1 MRDYDFVVIG
11 SGIAGLTFALKA
23 AKHGSVAVVT
33 KRKGSDTNTARAQGG
48 IACVTS
54 DEDSFE
60 LHVRDTLEAGAGLC
74 DEAVVR
80 TIVTEGPDRIRELM
94 ALGLQFDE
102 REVSGHR
109 ELDLGKEGG
118 HSKRRVLHVRDVLE
132 AGAGLCDEAVV
143 RTIVTEGPDRIREL
157 MALGLQF
164 DEREVSGH
172 RELDLGKEGGHSKRR
187 VLHVRDVTGKEVEE
201 TLLRE
206 LDRQSR
212 VELLENHMAVDLIT
226 AAKLGF
232 ATEDRCLGAY
242 VLDETAGKVETIRAD
257 RIVLATGGCGKVYL
271 YTTNPDIA
279 TGDGVA
285 MAWRAGVEIAN
296 MEFIQFH
303 PTCLFH
309 PQAKSFLISEAVR
322 GEGGILRNDRGEDFM
337 KRYDARGSLA
347 PRDIVARAI
356 DSEMKRSGAKC
367 AFLDITHR
375 SPEFLR
381 ERFPH
386 IYQTCLRF
394 GIDMSKQPIPV
405 VPAAHYQ
412 CGGIKT
418 DVNGATSLSGLYTI
432 GEVACTGLHGA
443 NRLASNSLLEG
454 LVMAHRAAATAVH
467 VESTSKRKIPLPE
480 WKSGNVQDVD
490 EMVVIYH
497 NWDEIRRLMWDYVGI
512 VRTDKRL
519 QRASARLRNLQREI
533 REFYW
538 NFKVSVDLLELRNL
552 ATVAALIVDS
562 ALSRK
567 ESRGLHYTL
576 DYPQADDREFRQ
588 DTLVRRN

>member
-1 MRDYDFVVIG
+1 VKEYDFVVIG
-11 SGIAGLTFALKA
+11 SGIAGLSFALKV
-23 AKHGSVAVVT
+23 AKHGSVAVIT
-33 KRKGSDTNTARAQGG
+33 KRKGADTNTAWAQGG

-54 DEDSFE
+54 GEDSFE

-80 TIVTEGPDRIRELM
+80 TIVTEGPDRIREL
-94 ALGLQFDE
+94 ADLGLHFDE

-109 ELDLGKEGG
+109 E
-118 HSKRRVLHVRDVLE
+118 
-132 AGAGLCDEAVV
+132 
-143 RTIVTEGPDRIREL
+143 
-157 MALGLQF
+157 F
-164 DEREVSGH
+164 
-172 RELDLGKEGGHSKRR
+172 DLGKEGGHSKRR
-187 VLHVRDVTGKEVEE
+187 VLHVRDVTGKEIEE

-206 LDRQSR
+206 LGRQSDLQ
-212 VELLENHMAVDLIT
+212 LLENHMAVDLIT

-232 ATEDRCLGAY
+232 ATEDRCLGVY
-242 VLDETAGKVETIRAD
+242 VLDEKTGEVETIRSD

-285 MAWRAGVEIAN
+285 VAWRAGVEIAN

-309 PQAKSFLISEAVR
+309 AQAKSFLISEAVR
-322 GEGGILRNDRGEDFM
+322 GEGGILRNNRGEDFM

-347 PRDIVARAI
+347 ARDIVARAI
-356 DSEMKRSGAKC
+356 DAEIKRSGAKC
-367 AFLDITHR
+367 VFLDITHK
-375 SPEFLR
+375 SPEFIR

-386 IYQTCLRF
+386 IYETCLRF
-394 GIDMSKQPIPV
+394 GIDVSKQPIPV

-418 DVNGATSLSGLYTI
+418 DVNGATSLPGLYAV

-454 LVMAHRAAATAVH
+454 LVVAHRAAAAAGEGQCSSHLSWKV
-467 VESTSKRKIPLPE
+467 SLPE
-480 WKSGNVQDVD
+480 WQKGNVQDVD
-490 EMVVIYH
+490 ELVVIYH

-519 QRASARLRNLQREI
+519 RRASARLRNLQREI

-562 ALSRK
+562 ALNRQ

-576 DYPQADDREFRQ
+576 DYPEVKDRQFKHE
-588 DTLVRRN
+588 TVLSLG

>member
-1 MRDYDFVVIG
+1 VVIG
-11 SGIAGLTFALKA
+11 SGIAGLSFALKV
-23 AKHGSVAVVT
+23 AKHGSVAVIT
-33 KRKGSDTNTARAQGG
+33 KRKGADSNTAWAQGG
-48 IACVTS
+48 IACVIS
-54 DEDSFE
+54 GEDSFE

-74 DEAVVR
+74 DEQVVR
-80 TIVTEGPDRIRELM
+80 TIVTEAPGRIQDLVE
-94 ALGLQFDE
+94 LGLQFDE

-109 ELDLGKEGG
+109 EFDLGREGG
-118 HSKRRVLHVRDVLE
+118 HSKRRVLHVRDE
-132 AGAGLCDEAVV
+132 
-143 RTIVTEGPDRIREL
+143 
-157 MALGLQF
+157 
-164 DEREVSGH
+164 
-172 RELDLGKEGGHSKRR
+172 
-187 VLHVRDVTGKEVEE
+187 TGKEIENI
-201 TLLRE
+201 LLRE
-206 LDRQSR
+206 LGRQSH
-212 VELLENHMAVDLIT
+212 VDLLENHMAVDLIT

-232 ATEDRCLGAY
+232 ASEDRCLGVY
-242 VLDETAGKVETIRAD
+242 VLNEISGEVETIRSD

-285 MAWRAGVEIAN
+285 MAWRAGVTIAN

-309 PQAKSFLISEAVR
+309 PKAKSFLISEAVR
-322 GEGGILRNDRGEDFM
+322 GEGGILRNNRGENFM
-337 KRYDARGSLA
+337 KRYDPRGSLA

-356 DSEMKRSGAKC
+356 DAEIKRSGAQC
-367 AFLDITHR
+367 VFLDITDK
-375 SPEFLR
+375 PVEFIR

-386 IYQTCLRF
+386 IYETCLRL
-394 GIDMSKQPIPV
+394 GIDMTKQPIPV

-418 DVNGATSLSGLYTI
+418 DVNGATDLRGLFAI
-432 GEVACTGLHGA
+432 GEVGCTGLHGA

-454 LVMAHRAAATAVH
+454 LVVAQRAAEAAVGYRSS
-467 VESTSKRKIPLPE
+467 ESDRALLLPE
-480 WKSGNVQDVD
+480 WQSGDVQNVD
-490 EMVVIYH
+490 ELVVIYH
-497 NWDEIRRLMWDYVGI
+497 NWDEIRRLMWDYVAI

-519 QRASARLRNLQREI
+519 HRASARLRNLQREI

-538 NFKVSVDLLELRNL
+538 NFKISVDLLELRNL

-576 DYPQADDREFRQ
+576 DYPEKNDREYIRS
-588 DTLVRRN
+588 TLINRM

>member
-1 MRDYDFVVIG
+1 MVIG
-11 SGIAGLTFALKA
+11 SGIAGLSYALKA
-23 AKHGSVAVVT
+23 ANHGSVAVIT
-33 KRKGSDTNTARAQGG
+33 KRKGADTNTAWAQGG

-74 DEAVVR
+74 DERVVR
-80 TIVTEGPDRIRELM
+80 TIVTEGPQRIRELVE
-94 ALGLQFDE
+94 LGLQFDE
-102 REVSGHR
+102 RE
-109 ELDLGKEGG
+109 
-118 HSKRRVLHVRDVLE
+118 
-132 AGAGLCDEAVV
+132 
-143 RTIVTEGPDRIREL
+143 I
-157 MALGLQF
+157 
-164 DEREVSGH
+164 SGH

-187 VLHVRDVTGKEVEE
+187 VLHVRDVTGKEIEN

-206 LDRQSR
+206 LGRQSH
-212 VELLENHMAVDLIT
+212 VQLMENHMAVDLIT

-232 ATEDRCLGAY
+232 AAEDCCLGVY
-242 VLDETAGKVETIRAD
+242 SLDEKTGEVETIRSD

-285 MAWRAGVEIAN
+285 MAWRAGVEISN

-309 PQAKSFLISEAVR
+309 PLAKSFLISEAVR
-322 GEGGILRNDRGEDFM
+322 GEGGILRNNRGEDFM
-337 KRYDARGSLA
+337 KRYDPRGSLA

-356 DSEMKRSGAKC
+356 DAEIKRSGAKC
-367 AFLDITHR
+367 VFLDVTHK
-375 SPEFLR
+375 SPEFIQ

-418 DVNGATSLSGLYTI
+418 DVNGATSLHGLYAI

-454 LVMAHRAAATAVH
+454 LVVAHRALAVTATQTR
-467 VESTSKRKIPLPE
+467 STSKREISLPE

-490 EMVVIYH
+490 ELVVIYH

-552 ATVAALIVDS
+552 AAVAALIVDS
-562 ALSRK
+562 ALCRK

-576 DYPQADDREFRQ
+576 DHPNKDDRNFKR
-588 DTLVRRN
+588 DTVLNRS

>member
-1 MRDYDFVVIG
+1 MKEYDFVVIG
-11 SGIAGLTFALKA
+11 SGIAGLSFALKA
-23 AKHGSVAVVT
+23 AKHGSVAVIT
-33 KRKGSDTNTARAQGG
+33 KRKGSDTNTAWAQGG

-80 TIVTEGPDRIRELM
+80 AIVTEGPERIREL
-94 ALGLQFDE
+94 AEFGLQFDE
-102 REVSGHR
+102 REIHGHR

-118 HSKRRVLHVRDVLE
+118 HSKRRVLHV
-132 AGAGLCDEAVV
+132 
-143 RTIVTEGPDRIREL
+143 
-157 MALGLQF
+157 Q
-164 DEREVSGH
+164 
-172 RELDLGKEGGHSKRR
+172 
-187 VLHVRDVTGKEVEE
+187 DVTGREIEE

-206 LDRQSR
+206 LGRQPH
-212 VELLENHMAVDLIT
+212 VQLLENHMAVDLIT

-232 ATEDRCLGAY
+232 ATADRCLGVY
-242 VLDETAGKVETIRAD
+242 VLDEKTGQVETIRSD

-309 PQAKSFLISEAVR
+309 AEAKSFLISEAVR
-322 GEGGILRNDRGEDFM
+322 GEGGILRNNRGEDFM
-337 KRYDARGSLA
+337 KRYDRRGSMA

-356 DSEMKRSGAKC
+356 DAEIKRSGAKC
-367 AFLDITHR
+367 VFLDITNKP
-375 SPEFLR
+375 PEFVR

-394 GIDMSKQPIPV
+394 GIDISKQAIPV

-418 DVNGATSLSGLYTI
+418 DVNGATSSPGLYAV
-432 GEVACTGLHGA
+432 GEVACTGMHGA

-454 LVMAHRAAATAVH
+454 LVIAHRAAAAAVQTRSLGKH
-467 VESTSKRKIPLPE
+467 KVAVPE
-480 WKSGNVQDVD
+480 WQSGNVQDVD
-490 EMVVIYH
+490 ELVVIYH

-552 ATVAALIVDS
+552 ATAAALIVDS
-562 ALSRK
+562 ALSRR

-576 DYPQADDREFRQ
+576 DYSGTDDRYFKR
-588 DTLVRRN
+588 DTILSRG

>member
-1 MRDYDFVVIG
+1 M
-11 SGIAGLTFALKA
+11 
-23 AKHGSVAVVT
+23 T
-33 KRKGSDTNTARAQGG
+33 KRNGSDTNTGWAQGG

-60 LHVRDTLEAGAGLC
+60 LHVHDTLEAGAGLC
-74 DEAVVR
+74 DEGVVR
-80 TIVTEGPDRIRELM
+80 TIVTEGPERIRELTE
-94 ALGLQFDE
+94 LGLQFDE
-102 REVSGHR
+102 RE
-109 ELDLGKEGG
+109 
-118 HSKRRVLHVRDVLE
+118 
-132 AGAGLCDEAVV
+132 
-143 RTIVTEGPDRIREL
+143 I
-157 MALGLQF
+157 
-164 DEREVSGH
+164 SGH

-187 VLHVRDVTGKEVEE
+187 VLHVRDVTGKEIEN
-201 TLLRE
+201 TLLCE
-206 LDRQSR
+206 LARQSH
-212 VELLENHMAVDLIT
+212 VQLLENHMAVDLIT

-232 ATEDRCLGAY
+232 SAQDRCLGVY
-242 VLDETAGKVETIRAD
+242 VLDENTGEVETIRSD

-285 MAWRAGVEIAN
+285 MAWRAGVELAN

-309 PQAKSFLISEAVR
+309 AEAKSFLISEAVR
-322 GEGGILRNDRGEDFM
+322 GEGGILRNNRGEDFM
-337 KRYDARGSLA
+337 KRYDARGWLA

-356 DSEMKRSGAKC
+356 DAEIKRSGAKC
-367 AFLDITHR
+367 VFLDITHR
-375 SPEFLR
+375 SPEFVR

-394 GIDMSKQPIPV
+394 GIDMSKQAIPV

-412 CGGIKT
+412 CGGINT
-418 DVNGATSLSGLYTI
+418 DVNGVTSLPGLYAI
-432 GEVACTGLHGA
+432 GEVGCTGLHGA

-454 LVMAHRAAATAVH
+454 LVVAHRAGEAMLRERQPSRVTPPI
-467 VESTSKRKIPLPE
+467 SLPE
-480 WKSGNVQDVD
+480 WQSGDVQDVD
-490 EMVVIYH
+490 ELVVIYH

-562 ALSRK
+562 ALSRQ

-576 DYPQADDREFRQ
+576 DYPEMKDRQFKHE
-588 DTLVRRN
+588 TVISLG

>member
-1 MRDYDFVVIG
+1 MKEYDFVVIG
-11 SGIAGLTFALKA
+11 SGIAGLSFALKA
-23 AKHGSVAVVT
+23 AKHGSVAVIT
-33 KRKGSDTNTARAQGG
+33 KRKGSDTNTAWAQGG

-60 LHVRDTLEAGAGLC
+60 LHVRDSLEAGAGLC
-74 DEAVVR
+74 NEAVVR
-80 TIVTEGPDRIRELM
+80 TIVTEGPERIREL
-94 ALGLQFDE
+94 AELGLQFDE
-102 REVSGHR
+102 REISGHR

-118 HSKRRVLHVRDVLE
+118 HSKRRVLHVRD
-132 AGAGLCDEAVV
+132 A
-143 RTIVTEGPDRIREL
+143 
-157 MALGLQF
+157 
-164 DEREVSGH
+164 
-172 RELDLGKEGGHSKRR
+172 
-187 VLHVRDVTGKEVEE
+187 TGKEIEQ
-201 TLLRE
+201 TLLHE
-206 LDRQSR
+206 LARQPNA
-212 VELLENHMAVDLIT
+212 ELLENRMAVDLIT
-226 AAKLGF
+226 ASKLGF

-242 VLDETAGKVETIRAD
+242 VLDEKTGEVETIRSD
-257 RIVLATGGCGKVYL
+257 RVVLATGGCGKVYL

-309 PQAKSFLISEAVR
+309 PEAKSFLISEAVR

-337 KRYDARGSLA
+337 KRYDSRGSLA

-356 DSEMKRSGAKC
+356 DAEIKRAGAKC
-367 AFLDITHR
+367 VFLDMTHK
-375 SPEFLR
+375 SPEFIR
-381 ERFPH
+381 DRFPH

-394 GIDMSKQPIPV
+394 GIDISKQAIPV

-418 DVNGATSLSGLYTI
+418 DVNGATSLPGLYAI
-432 GEVACTGLHGA
+432 GEVACTGMHGA

-454 LVMAHRAAATAVH
+454 LVVADRAAAAAAQGRPA
-467 VESTSKRKIPLPE
+467 KQKIPLRE
-480 WKSGNVQDVD
+480 WQSGNVQNVD
-490 EMVVIYH
+490 ELVVIYH

-552 ATVAALIVDS
+552 AAVAALIVDS
-562 ALSRK
+562 ALCRK
-567 ESRGLHYTL
+567 ESRGLHFTL
-576 DYPQADDREFRQ
+576 DYPEANDRQFKHDIVLSRS
-588 DTLVRRN
+588 